1 MTFPPD
7 PRHVPAAKAVVDKF
21 KAQGYDP
28 EGYTLYTYAAIQ
40 AFAAAADK
48 AKSLKVD
55 DLSKALKSITVDTVI
70 GPLSWD
76 KKGDVTNP
84 QYVFYIWKNGT
95 YAEM

>member
-1 MTFPPD
+1 
-7 PRHVPAAKAVVDKF
+7 
-21 KAQGYDP
+21 
-28 EGYTLYTYAAIQ
+28 

-55 DLSKALKSITVDTVI
+55 DLSKTLKSMTVDTVI

-76 KKGDVTNP
+76 KKGDVTDP
-84 QYVFYIWKNGT
+84 KYVFYIWKNGT